1 MYGEEDRLTLM
12 AELNYAQALQA
23 VSDPEEAIQLLVHVL
38 NVSRR
43 VLAEGDYVTVKATD
57 TLKALRETT

>member
-57 TLKALRETT
+57 TLKALREST